1 MKNLFWRLTMMF
13 WGVFSVVL
21 VSFLITF
28 YLNYE
33 KSYMQKLLEFDN
45 QVKDVVSMIDKN
57 FKEYT
62 RIVKLEEFRSIC
74 ILEENL
80 EIFKMMDSEE
90 VNTLLNQQL
99 LVSDESM
106 TEEEKLFY
114 LAYSKTVNL
123 VNELLPNIKELYEN
137 EYEILEFIFI
147 PFYDESMNQT
157 VFAEKFNQ
165 SQLIELQDGLFMF
178 NEPIQQKDNIWAAY
192 QVVEWEDEILGYFQ
206 LVFKT
211 INTEE
216 IFPYSHL
223 NKGLYYVDNQ
233 LYTDNDLPSD
243 LKEKLLPASFEEA
256 SSILKDEGYYLSQH
270 TSEVMNLKVIHYQL
284 KNQLRAS
291 VIAQTISL
299 FELSVILL
307 ILLFLLVSYI
317 LFMSIVKP
325 CYLLVDYVK
334 RCSEG
339 NYKIP
344 SNICKSWRSSFLMVR
359 NAYLENERLLNVKDS
374 QSQELE
380 YAWKRTLVA
389 SQAKTHFLA
398 KVSHELKTP
407 LNAIKGYVQVLKLS
421 IDQPKQKKQLE
432 IIEHSSDL
440 LLKHVNEL
448 LDFSMIEDGKIKLAI
463 HKLDIFQ
470 TAHEVE
476 ELFMIEAANKGIELT
491 VIIDESI
498 PHQLYGDNDRI
509 KQIIINL
516 VSNAIKFT
524 DIGEIK
530 VSFDLDYE
538 NEFEVY
544 LSIKVEDTGKGIAPN
559 KLESIFEA
567 FAQENNT
574 ISRRYGGTGL
584 GLSISKR
591 LADVMG
597 GNLTVESTLEVGSIF
612 TLFLP
617 LAKTLVEEEQC

>member
-1 MKNLFWRLTMMF
+1 MF

-57 FKEYT
+57 FREYT

-106 TEEEKLFY
+106 TEEKKLFY

-448 LDFSMIEDGKIKLAI
+448 LDFSMIEDGKVKLAI

-559 KLESIFEA
+559 KLEFIFEA

-597 GNLTVESTLEVGSIF
+597 GNLTVESTLEVGSTF

>member
-1 MKNLFWRLTMMF
+1 MKKLFWRLTMMF

-137 EYEILEFIFI
+137 EYDILELIFI

-178 NEPIQQKDNIWAAY
+178 NEPIQQKDNIWAVY
-192 QVVEWEDEILGYFQ
+192 QVVEWEGEILGYFQ
-206 LVFKT
+206 LMYKT

-233 LYTDNDLPSD
+233 LYTGNDLPSD

-344 SNICKSWRSSFLMVR
+344 SNISKSWRSSFLMVR

-448 LDFSMIEDGKIKLAI
+448 LDFSMIEDGKVKLAI

-491 VIIDESI
+491 VMIDESI

-544 LSIKVEDTGKGIAPN
+544 LSIKVEDTGKGIASN

-597 GNLTVESTLEVGSIF
+597 GNLTVESTLEVGSTF

>member
-1 MKNLFWRLTMMF
+1 MF

-597 GNLTVESTLEVGSIF
+597 GNLTVESTLEVGSTF

>member
-1 MKNLFWRLTMMF
+1 MF

-448 LDFSMIEDGKIKLAI
+448 LDFSMIEDGKVKLAI

-559 KLESIFEA
+559 KLEFIFEA

-597 GNLTVESTLEVGSIF
+597 GNLTVESTLEVGSTF

>member
-57 FKEYT
+57 FREYT

-448 LDFSMIEDGKIKLAI
+448 LDFSMIEDGKVKLAI

-597 GNLTVESTLEVGSIF
+597 GNLTVESTLEVGSTF

>member
-1 MKNLFWRLTMMF
+1 MF

-137 EYEILEFIFI
+137 EYDILEFIFI

-233 LYTDNDLPSD
+233 LYTGNDLPSD

-448 LDFSMIEDGKIKLAI
+448 LDFSMIEDGKVKLAI

-559 KLESIFEA
+559 KLEFIFEA

-597 GNLTVESTLEVGSIF
+597 GNLTVESTLEVGSTF

>member
-1 MKNLFWRLTMMF
+1 MF

-448 LDFSMIEDGKIKLAI
+448 LDFSMIEDGKVKLAI

-544 LSIKVEDTGKGIAPN
+544 LSIKVEDTGKGIASN

-597 GNLTVESTLEVGSIF
+597 GNLTVESTLEVGSTF

>member
-448 LDFSMIEDGKIKLAI
+448 LDFSMIEDGKVKLAI

>member
-1 MKNLFWRLTMMF
+1 MF

-57 FKEYT
+57 FREYT

-448 LDFSMIEDGKIKLAI
+448 LDFSMIEDGKVKLAI

-559 KLESIFEA
+559 KLEFIFEA

-597 GNLTVESTLEVGSIF
+597 GNLTVESTLEVGSTF

>member
-57 FKEYT
+57 FREYT

-448 LDFSMIEDGKIKLAI
+448 LDFSMIEDGKVKLAI

-559 KLESIFEA
+559 KLEFIFEA

-597 GNLTVESTLEVGSIF
+597 GNLTVESTLEVGSTF

>member
-1 MKNLFWRLTMMF
+1 MKKLFWRLTMMF

-448 LDFSMIEDGKIKLAI
+448 LDFSMIEDGKVKLAI

-597 GNLTVESTLEVGSIF
+597 GNLTVESTLEVGSTF

>member
-1 MKNLFWRLTMMF
+1 MF

-137 EYEILEFIFI
+137 EYDILELIFI

-233 LYTDNDLPSD
+233 LYTGNDLPSD

-448 LDFSMIEDGKIKLAI
+448 LDFSMIEDGKVKLAI

-476 ELFMIEAANKGIELT
+476 ELFMIEAANKGIELK
-491 VIIDESI
+491 VMIDESI

-597 GNLTVESTLEVGSIF
+597 GNLTVESTLEVGSTF

>member
-1 MKNLFWRLTMMF
+1 MF

-344 SNICKSWRSSFLMVR
+344 SNISKSWRSSFLMVR

-448 LDFSMIEDGKIKLAI
+448 LDFSMIEDGKVKLSI
-463 HKLDIFQ
+463 HELNIFQ

-476 ELFMIEAANKGIELT
+476 ELFMIEAANKGIELK
-491 VIIDESI
+491 VMIDESI

-597 GNLTVESTLEVGSIF
+597 GNLTVESTLEVGSTF

>member
-1 MKNLFWRLTMMF
+1 MKKLFWRLTMMF

-421 IDQPKQKKQLE
+421 IDQPKQK
-432 IIEHSSDL
+432 
-440 LLKHVNEL
+440 
-448 LDFSMIEDGKIKLAI
+448 
-463 HKLDIFQ
+463 
-470 TAHEVE
+470 
-476 ELFMIEAANKGIELT
+476 
-491 VIIDESI
+491 
-498 PHQLYGDNDRI
+498 
-509 KQIIINL
+509 
-516 VSNAIKFT
+516 
-524 DIGEIK
+524 
-530 VSFDLDYE
+530 
-538 NEFEVY
+538 
-544 LSIKVEDTGKGIAPN
+544 
-559 KLESIFEA
+559 
-567 FAQENNT
+567 NN
-574 ISRRYGGTGL
+574 
-584 GLSISKR
+584 
-591 LADVMG
+591 
-597 GNLTVESTLEVGSIF
+597 
-612 TLFLP
+612 
-617 LAKTLVEEEQC
+617 

>member
-1 MKNLFWRLTMMF
+1 MF

-559 KLESIFEA
+559 KLEFIFEA

-597 GNLTVESTLEVGSIF
+597 GNLTVESTLEVGSTF

>member
-1 MKNLFWRLTMMF
+1 MF

-62 RIVKLEEFRSIC
+62 RIVKLEEFRAVSI
-74 ILEENL
+74 LKENL
-80 EIFKMMDSEE
+80 EIFKMMDSKE
-90 VNTLLNQQL
+90 VNALLNQQSVATYENL
-99 LVSDESM
+99 

-114 LAYSKTVNL
+114 LAYSKTVDL
-123 VNELLPNIKELYEN
+123 VEEILPHIKELYEN
-137 EYEILEFIFI
+137 EYDILDFIFI

-157 VFAEKFNQ
+157 VFAEKFSQ

-178 NEPIQQKDNIWAAY
+178 NEPIQQKHNIWSAY
-192 QVVEWEDEILGYFQ
+192 QVVEWEGKVLGYFQ

-223 NKGLYYVDNQ
+223 NEGLYYVNNQ
-233 LYTDNDLPSD
+233 LYTDNNLPTD

-256 SSILKDEGYYLSQH
+256 SHILKDEGYYLSQH

-344 SNICKSWRSSFLMVR
+344 SNISKSWRSSFLMVR

-421 IDQPKQKKQLE
+421 IDQPKQKKQLD

-440 LLKHVNEL
+440 LLKQVNEL
-448 LDFSMIEDGKIKLAI
+448 LDFSMIEDGKVKLSI
-463 HKLDIFQ
+463 NQFNIFQ

-476 ELFMIEAANKGIELT
+476 ELFLIDADNKGIELKIT
-491 VIIDESI
+491 IDELI
-498 PHQLYGDNDRI
+498 PQQLYGDNDRI

-538 NEFEVY
+538 NETEVY

-567 FAQENNT
+567 FTQENNT

-597 GNLTVESTLEVGSIF
+597 GNLTVESTLEVGSTF

-617 LAKTLVEEEQC
+617 LAKTLVEEEGMLEESKR

>member
-1 MKNLFWRLTMMF
+1 MKKLFWRLTMMF

-448 LDFSMIEDGKIKLAI
+448 LDFSMIEDGKVKLAI

-559 KLESIFEA
+559 KLEFIFEA

-597 GNLTVESTLEVGSIF
+597 GNLTVESTLEVGSTF

>member
-1 MKNLFWRLTMMF
+1 MKKLFWRLTMMF

-448 LDFSMIEDGKIKLAI
+448 LDFSMIEDGKVKLSI
-463 HKLDIFQ
+463 HELNIFQ

-476 ELFMIEAANKGIELT
+476 ELFMIEAANKGIELK
-491 VIIDESI
+491 VMIDESI

-559 KLESIFEA
+559 KLEFIFEA

-597 GNLTVESTLEVGSIF
+597 GNLTVESTLEVGSTF

>member
-57 FKEYT
+57 FREYT

-597 GNLTVESTLEVGSIF
+597 GNLTVESTLEVGSTF

>member
-1 MKNLFWRLTMMF
+1 MKKLFWRLTMMF

-206 LVFKT
+206 LMYKT

-233 LYTDNDLPSD
+233 LYTGNDLPSD

-344 SNICKSWRSSFLMVR
+344 SNISKSWRSSFLMVR

-448 LDFSMIEDGKIKLAI
+448 LDFSMIEDGKVKLAI

-476 ELFMIEAANKGIELT
+476 ELFMIEAANKGIELK
-491 VIIDESI
+491 VMIDESI

-597 GNLTVESTLEVGSIF
+597 GNLTVESTLEVGSTF

>member
-1 MKNLFWRLTMMF
+1 MF

-344 SNICKSWRSSFLMVR
+344 SNISKSWRSSFLMVR

-448 LDFSMIEDGKIKLAI
+448 LDFSMIEDGKVKLAI

-476 ELFMIEAANKGIELT
+476 ELFMIEAANKGIELK
-491 VIIDESI
+491 VMIDESI

-559 KLESIFEA
+559 KLEFIFEA

-597 GNLTVESTLEVGSIF
+597 GNLTVESTLEVGSTF

>member
-1 MKNLFWRLTMMF
+1 MF

-57 FKEYT
+57 FREYT

-597 GNLTVESTLEVGSIF
+597 GNLTVESTLEVGSTF

>member
-1 MKNLFWRLTMMF
+1 MKKLFWRLTMMF

-57 FKEYT
+57 FREYT

-448 LDFSMIEDGKIKLAI
+448 LDFSMIEDGKVKLAI

-559 KLESIFEA
+559 KLEFIFEA

-597 GNLTVESTLEVGSIF
+597 GNLTVESTLEVGSTF

>member
-1 MKNLFWRLTMMF
+1 MF

-233 LYTDNDLPSD
+233 LYTGNDLPSD

-448 LDFSMIEDGKIKLAI
+448 LDFSMIEDGKVKLAI

-597 GNLTVESTLEVGSIF
+597 GNLTVESTLEVGSTF